1 MPDQDRVEASLQHLQ
16 HTVQDQEM
24 SHIRHADSQSVIEN
38 NSANI
43 IFLED
48 QIMKMEAKLQAKKR
62 EMEEY
67 KRHVQMCQKVVC
79 MKENCAWGLGIR

>member
-1 MPDQDRVEASLQHLQ
+1 MC
-16 HTVQDQEM
+16 
-24 SHIRHADSQSVIEN
+24 HIRHADSQSVIEN

-48 QIMKMEAKLQAKKR
+48 QVAEMEAKLQAKKR

-67 KRHVQMCQKVVC
+67 KRHVHMCQKVVNIT
-79 MKENCAWGLGIR
+79 EHSVWGLGIRLVVISITILSTY